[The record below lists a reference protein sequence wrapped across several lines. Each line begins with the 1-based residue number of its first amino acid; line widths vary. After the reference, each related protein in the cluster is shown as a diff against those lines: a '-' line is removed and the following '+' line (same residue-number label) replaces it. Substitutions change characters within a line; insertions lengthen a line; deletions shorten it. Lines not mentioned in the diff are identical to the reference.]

1 MPKKLTFRERRLQ
14 DAKKKYKR
22 KYKTRPNLWMHKV
35 KGDGDLEDYDSEQVA
50 GPSNSIRE
58 EGDESL
64 LGDISEMSD
73 AEREI
78 VSSYLRIQRKDRPK
92 QVFCSI

>member
-1 MPKKLTFRERRLQ
+1 MPKKGTLRERRM
-14 DAKKKYKR
+14 YKGR
-22 KYKTRPNLWMHKV
+22 
-35 KGDGDLEDYDSEQVA
+35 GDENTAASDSDSEPVA
-50 GPSNSIRE
+50 GHSNSIRE